1 MKLWN
6 HLYLIDAIN
15 IGIPSQ
21 HLWSCRVEDSMQKY
35 WDEFVKFW
43 NFHSQQSTLQN
54 TVVVYA
60 HNNENAKRHSNIE
73 PLEHL
78 VNTYNQK
85 KPIDTH
91 VKFEKV
97 FNKKQIKQLYKDY
110 PPRRTFITGGE
121 LNGCVT
127 SADLPA
133 NYFFLK
139 QCDPSAVII
148 PELGYITTHNI
159 YDVWHFYQKSNIDMW
174 TVELLHHYFIEQ
186 TIRTRGF
193 NLTAHENNYT
203 LNYKD
208 FSITKSKEK

>member
-1 MKLWN
+1 MILWN
-6 HLYLIDAIN
+6 HLYLIDPIN
-15 IGIPSQ
+15 FGIPRQ
-21 HLWSCRVEDSMQKY
+21 HLWSCSVEDSMQKY
-35 WDEFVKFW
+35 WDDFNRFW
-43 NFHSQQSTLQN
+43 HFHSQQSTLQN
-54 TVVVYA
+54 TLVVYA

-85 KPIDTH
+85 KPIDMH
-91 VKFEKV
+91 IKFEKV

-148 PELGYITTHNI
+148 PELGYMSTSNI
-159 YDVWHFYQKSNIDMW
+159 YDVWHFYQKANIDMW
-174 TVELLHHYFIEQ
+174 TVQLLHHYFIEQ

-193 NLTAHENNYT
+193 SLTAHENNFN